1 MGVISANA
9 RARGQPDGT
18 DDVRNVTATITA
30 QPNISN
36 PKLRPMNDQD
46 NSKTSSATP
55 PLASKAIK
63 KLSSTSSSSPVLV
76 PTPSSIRSEPDGMSL
91 SSTTMDA
98 SKESGETT
106 VGEPTQEVEVET
118 VPTPPPPPPVVA
130 SKVTKGTAKKKTE
143 KKGKRVTKK
152 SKHKV
157 VESSTSDT
165 SDSDGDCESESSSE
179 DERTKRRNKRKLAAK
194 RAAAK
199 KKQKAKAKKS
209 KSKKADTSSDETSS
223 DDSSDSDTLSDV
235 DEKRSHRKSL
245 RAKAKKKRAKKVASS
260 SEDSDSS
267 SSSSSSSS
275 DTDSEDAKSARR
287 KAKAKAQRKAKK
299 AKKADSSSS
308 SDSSSA
314 DDGTAASSPDS
325 SVPPP
330 LLTDALDGQ
339 IAKYDALL
347 NSLNLQK
354 AAAAAAVGATKL
366 EKPVK
371 KNALEFKRVDQ
382 VYDMKIHDWK
392 LVESSKDQQDEFDCV
407 FTVRRRL
414 DWDGKYK
421 ETQVDIKSK
430 ILRNALQEVFKECKS
445 ISLVEET
452 PQIDPHTLFHYY
464 DEIKKYI
471 KKTLKPK
478 LKKAKK
484 SKIKKQLTQQI
495 AQCKLLLSYIDEDYD
510 ATRKALKP
518 MLKAGTIT
526 YDLVWALFEPNTVA
540 FTPTYTNKDDPR
552 CFKVDFTYEYESWMT
567 GQKSWIV
574 DGRYLEYDGKA
585 FGLGD
590 HQVSIPAF
598 KGHRKIT
605 SLSAYPL
612 KYHKDPEGIKEQL
625 IARGKKFV
633 ALQGMNYRAQ
643 KGIAYMK
650 HKNSII
656 RFIINGRVMIDPAI
670 FRRINPN
677 YPFSYLKH
685 DELDQDGENDD
696 DESDCCGCGSG
707 EDEGGTDKLR
717 VIMWKDSK
725 GKKHPIQVYQSEID
739 EENGKNL
746 GGQLDETEETSE
758 TKRQVFTQ
766 EELLIASPVVLGFAF
781 SEKLWLEFSLSGIDE
796 IKWNSEA
803 FSSLVLPPRIKQ
815 NLKGLVSSHRFNAA
829 RTIDDVIQGKGK
841 GLNVVLHGPPGVGKT
856 LTGESIAEYLKCP
869 LYAVSAGELGTNSRT
884 LETDLNRIMDI
895 THSWGAILL
904 LDEADVF
911 LEARQPQDVMRNSL
925 VSVFLRLTEYYQG
938 ILFLTTNRVETF
950 DEAFQSRIH
959 MGIRYENLS
968 AKARR
973 EIWKWHVGKVE
984 SMRDAEDKRIEEK
997 KTKAENGKENED
1009 GQVAPDT
1016 AAKMMNGR
1024 QIKNTVKTSQAI
1036 ALSEKTPFSMEHV
1049 KRVLEVADAFEDDM
1063 RGGKGY
1069 RDAMRQYT

>member
-1 MGVISANA
+1 
-9 RARGQPDGT
+9 
-18 DDVRNVTATITA
+18 
-30 QPNISN
+30 
-36 PKLRPMNDQD
+36 MNDQD

-55 PLASKAIK
+55 PLSSKGAK

-76 PTPSSIRSEPDGMSL
+76 ATPSSVRSEPDSISL
-91 SSTTMDA
+91 NSTNMEA
-98 SKESGETT
+98 SKETT
-106 VGEPTQEVEVET
+106 ASTVVEPAQDPEQNDVSV
-118 VPTPPPPPPVVA
+118 PPPPPPVVVIKP
-130 SKVTKGTAKKKTE
+130 SKGALKKKTD
-143 KKGKRVTKK
+143 KKGKPAIKK
-152 SKHKV
+152 SKRKATD
-157 VESSTSDT
+157 SSASDASGSE
-165 SDSDGDCESESSSE
+165 SDSESESSSE
-179 DERTKRRNKRKLAAK
+179 DEKAKRKTKRKLAAK

-199 KKQKAKAKKS
+199 KKQKAKAKKN
-209 KSKKADTSSDETSS
+209 KSKKDDMSSDDDSS
-223 DDSSDSDTLSDV
+223 SDSSDSDLKPGAHGKKS
-235 DEKRSHRKSL
+235 RRKAL
-245 RAKAKKKRAKKVASS
+245 RAKAKKKKAKKIVSS
-260 SEDSDSS
+260 SDESDESDDSS
-267 SSSSSSSS
+267 SSSSSSSDS
-275 DTDSEDAKSARR
+275 DGDEKSAGR
-287 KAKAKAQRKAKK
+287 KAKAKARRKAKK
-299 AKKADSSSS
+299 SKKVDSSSSSSSS
-308 SDSSSA
+308 SDSSS
-314 DDGTAASSPDS
+314 DDGAPPSPPDS
-325 SVPPP
+325 PVPPP
-330 LLTDALDGQ
+330 LPTEVLDSQ
-339 IAKYDALL
+339 IAKYGALL
-347 NSLNLQK
+347 NSLSLQK

-366 EKPVK
+366 EKPIK

-392 LVESSKDQQDEFDCV
+392 LVESNKDQKDEFDCV

-464 DEIKKYI
+464 DELKKYV
-471 KKTLKPK
+471 KKTLKTK

-484 SKIKKQLTQQI
+484 SKVKKQLTQQI

-526 YDLVWALFEPNTVA
+526 YDLVWALFKPNTIA

-567 GQKSWIV
+567 GQKSWVV
-574 DGRYLEYDGKA
+574 DGRYLEYDGKS

-590 HQVSIPAF
+590 HQVTVSAF

-612 KYHKDPEGIKEQL
+612 KYHKDPQGITEQL

-677 YPFSYLKH
+677 YPYSYLKH
-685 DELDQDGENDD
+685 DELDQDGENVEDEDD
-696 DESDCCGCGSG
+696 DDKSESCGCGSG
-707 EDEGGTDKLR
+707 EDEEDKPDKIRL
-717 VIMWKDSK
+717 IMWKDSK
-725 GKKHPIQVYQSEID
+725 GKKHPIHVYQSVID
-739 EENGKNL
+739 KENGRNPA
-746 GGQLDETEETSE
+746 GQLEETEDTPE
-758 TKRQVFTQ
+758 TKRQVFTE

-781 SEKLWLEFSLSGIDE
+781 SEKLWLEFSLSGINE

-968 AKARR
+968 PKARR

-984 SMRDAEDKRIEEK
+984 SMRDMEEK
-997 KTKAENGKENED
+997 KEREKEKERAERGKEGGVGGDEI
-1009 GQVAPDT
+1009 VEAST
-1016 AAKMMNGR
+1016 ASVSKSGELVKPFSEADFDELSKRNMNGR

-1049 KRVLEVADAFEDDM
+1049 KRVLEVAEAFEDDM

-1069 RDAMRQYT
+1069 RDAMRHYT